1 MITKAAL
8 LLFRDRELLFTRPYG
23 KQHYLLPGGKREEGE
38 TIEEALVREL
48 MEELGTGVQG
58 VQKLGVLN
66 GRTHDGAREL
76 EMHLYTGEIVGEPV
90 AGAEIEEIAWL
101 SREEL
106 ARLEGAMTPFNRDKL
121 VPYLVELGLY

>member
-1 MITKAAL
+1 
-8 LLFRDRELLFTRPYG
+8 
-23 KQHYLLPGGKREEGE
+23 
-38 TIEEALVREL
+38 
-48 MEELGTGVQG
+48 
-58 VQKLGVLN
+58 
-66 GRTHDGAREL
+66 
-76 EMHLYTGEIVGEPV
+76 VGEPV